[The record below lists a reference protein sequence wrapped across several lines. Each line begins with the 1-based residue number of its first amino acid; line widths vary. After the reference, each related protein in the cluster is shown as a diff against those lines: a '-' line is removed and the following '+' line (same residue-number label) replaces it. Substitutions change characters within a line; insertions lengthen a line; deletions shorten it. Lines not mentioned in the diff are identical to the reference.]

1 MTQKEFLKAVA
12 EGNLTDEVQEYAR
25 VRFDKMDK
33 QDQAKK
39 EMDAELYIAA
49 YEAIADGKS
58 TTASETKDIIGVSVQ
73 KTSSVLRGLV
83 KEGKLRSEDAIVGGR
98 VTKHYYLV

>member
-39 EMDAELYIAA
+39 EMDAELYVAA

-73 KTSSVLRGLV
+73 KTSSVLRGDRKSV
-83 KEGKLRSEDAIVGGR
+83 V
-98 VTKHYYLV
+98 